1 MPSDGPDLASAPNTF
16 TIANS
21 TVTPTVLV
29 IAVGERVVFVNA
41 DDVDHDMSS
50 DQHPA
55 HLECPAINQAGY
67 LRPGESRETG
77 NFVRAETVRFSRP
90 SRCRGGFADRQDHRG
105 RIVPVL
111 TQECFRLLFLSVQRP
126 ANGCRAFAWPGGSA
140 EYDQQPCWYTPC

>member
-1 MPSDGPDLASAPNTF
+1 MLTSCAGQPLLPSDGPDPVSAPNTF
-16 TIANS
+16 TIADS
-21 TVTPTVLV
+21 TVTPTALV

-77 NFVRAETVRFSRP
+77 NFVRAET
-90 SRCRGGFADRQDHRG
+90 CGFHDHLAAG
-105 RIVPVL
+105 VASLTGKIVV
-111 TQECFRLLFLSVQRP
+111 
-126 ANGCRAFAWPGGSA
+126 A
-140 EYDQQPCWYTPC
+140 E